1 MRKGIVLI
9 GAGVL
14 ATAAMIGLAGV
25 AVDWKVSAVLVAA
38 ALAGLVWLYRFDSRR
53 EEAEKE
59 RAAANDDARF
69 HELSA
74 LAASPQFELQVAGS
88 SQIYLGV
95 AFVLG
100 AGIALPAAAASESI
114 AWALGGAA
122 ALAFG
127 VVLLLGSVPTLGKPK
142 ISITRLGFK
151 TPLTPFVPWKLVEG
165 IDLEAQ
171 YHRGRLMFH
180 RLQFLIPSLP
190 LEISRFALF
199 HRLIH
204 RMRTKAGK
212 QRLLVTLASCS
223 EHPNVLYR
231 LIRQVWTVSTGR
243 THFWNPNMS
252 EAYNVALKEYEEAEN
267 RLYRAAV
274 AGLPTPA
281 DAQHIDKLLA
291 QSRAVISAEEGRRY
305 RMLQWAAVAF
315 IAVVVLYVAAV
326 VVGHS

>member
-1 MRKGIVLI
+1 MVLT
-9 GAGVL
+9 GAGAL

-25 AVDWKVSAVLVAA
+25 ADWKVSAVLVAA
-38 ALAGLVWLYRFDSRR
+38 AVAGVVWLYRFDSRR
-53 EEAEKE
+53 ETEEKQ
-59 RAAANDDARF
+59 RAAANQEDRF
-69 HELSA
+69 HELSV

-100 AGIALPAAAASESI
+100 AGIALPAAAALESI
-114 AWALGGAA
+114 EWALGGAA

-165 IDLEAQ
+165 IDLEAHS
-171 YHRGRLMFH
+171 HRGRLMFH

-204 RMRTKAGK
+204 RMRTRAGK
-212 QRLLVTLASCS
+212 QRLHVVLASCS
-223 EHPNVLYR
+223 EQPKVLYR
-231 LIRQVWTVSTGR
+231 LIRQLWTESTGR

-252 EAYNVALKEYEEAEN
+252 EAYNVALRDYEEAEN

-274 AGLPTPA
+274 AGLPPPA
-281 DAQHIDKLLA
+281 DAQHVDKILA
-291 QSRAVISAEEGRRY
+291 QSGAVISAEMGRRY

-315 IAVVVLYVAAV
+315 IAATVLYIAATLA
-326 VVGHS
+326 GYLG